1 MLDSTTQELSYAYQK
16 EERQVCVFVNENEAW
31 APAGRRVIPVV

>member
-16 EERQVCVFVNENEAW
+16 EERKFVFSKTKTRL